1 MLKRTILFFLLS
13 VAFYGYSQENH
24 DKRLLE
30 RYSNEE
36 LTSMQNNNPEEYE
49 IIVHA
54 LKVGISIGDIQD
66 GKGKEIVYNG
76 ELDKDPS
83 LDHTYISLGLELKDD
98 AYQYYKFKGTNKM
111 VIVRPKNYITKI
123 K

>member
-1 MLKRTILFFLLS
+1 MFKKIIMFLLIS
-13 VAFYGYSQENH
+13 VTFYGYSQENH

-36 LTSMQNNNPEEYE
+36 LSGMQSDNPQEYE
-49 IIVHA
+49 IILHA
-54 LKVGISIGDIQD
+54 LEVGISIGDIPTA
-66 GKGKEIVYNG
+66 KGKNIIYDGEI
-76 ELDKDPS
+76 DKDPN
-83 LDHTYISLGLELKDD
+83 LEHTYISLGLELKNN

-111 VIVRPKNYITKI
+111 VIVRPKNLITQI